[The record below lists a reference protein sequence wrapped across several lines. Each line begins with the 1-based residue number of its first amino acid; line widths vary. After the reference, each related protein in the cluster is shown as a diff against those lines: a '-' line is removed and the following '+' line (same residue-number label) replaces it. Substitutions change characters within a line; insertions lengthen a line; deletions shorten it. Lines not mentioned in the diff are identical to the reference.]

1 MSQLIELTH
10 KLKEIFQIN
19 RADLDFG
26 IYRILNT
33 RSQEIEKYLSQ
44 TLPQKVK
51 QALGDNQSEQIAGW
65 QAELEQAKKQAQELG
80 IDPNQSPKVQ
90 ELQSKIEQAKKGSA
104 DHETAVYRHLLTFFS
119 RYYEEGDFISQ
130 RRYKGDTY
138 AVPYSGEEV
147 LLHWANKDQYYTKSG
162 ENFSNYRFSLDDGR
176 TVFFRLNSADIAKDN
191 RKDNDTKRLFTL
203 ATAQTIERENE
214 DGELEMIDINP
225 ITQSEDGKTLT
236 ILFDYKPFEKS
247 AKQEKILEQDL
258 ATLQAHDLLQ
268 TKWIALA
275 ERCPTEKNPNR
286 TLLEKHLSDYT
297 QKNSADYFIHKDL
310 GGFLR
315 RELDFYIKNEVMNL
329 DDVQNIS
336 HFAPLEANL
345 RLIQTLR
352 SIALELIAFLAQ
364 LENFQKK
371 LWLKKKFVAG
381 HHYLITLS
389 HILQLEQAG
398 RFIEEI
404 ANNVKQLAQ
413 WQSLFN
419 LPSADAQAF
428 LNAQKANNAGGGGK
442 PCLNSNS
449 YNDLQHLVVDTSLFS
464 ATFQSTLISELS
476 RSLGDFD
483 SHINGTLIHSDNFQA
498 LNLLQARYRE
508 QVKCIYIDPPYN
520 TGGDGFIYKD
530 GYQSSSWGTLIH
542 SRLTLAKPLLNQ
554 AGVIFQSIDDNEQ
567 ANLKLLSDNVFG
579 RENFIS
585 LLTVENNPKGRKNSK
600 FISVCNDYCLIYV
613 LDNSKSYFVENIP
626 KDIKDLTQD
635 EHGNYVHNSGKR
647 VLVGE
652 NKFNNLVQNL
662 NSDKHY
668 TVYYHEKSQNL
679 ILKKETQLSEVDE
692 SLISQ
697 GYLRY
702 ISHLGNSFV
711 ENTYTDRK
719 ILGLFENKA
728 LEFKDNKIYEKNFS
742 TTIRL
747 KSILSNKK
755 YSGVIQ
761 NVKSTIELDFKTTSA
776 GTLLKNLFH
785 KDDVFNAPKNITFI
799 QTLVTLIDDRNQTIL
814 DYFAGSGTTAHAV
827 INLNREDKG
836 NRQYIL
842 VEQGE
847 YFDTVLKPRVQ
858 KVIYSK
864 AWKDGKPV
872 VEGKAENLQGVPQI
886 VKVLKLESYEDTLN
900 NLELRHSGLFDNLS
914 DDVQQD
920 YLLHYMLNLESRGS
934 LLNVS
939 HFEKPFDYGLNIST
953 TSAGAYE
960 WQKVDLVETFN
971 YLIGAKVINVDD
983 KRAEQGFV
991 AIECRLPNQSA
1002 DEKTLIFWRDCERID
1017 YDGLQ
1022 AQFDRLGINP
1032 ADSEYSQVYVNGD
1045 HTLETVWDGEQS
1057 GSLKIIS
1064 IEDAFLSLMFEGDA

>member
-1 MSQLIELTH
+1 ML
-10 KLKEIFQIN
+10 
-19 RADLDFG
+19 
-26 IYRILNT
+26 
-33 RSQEIEKYLSQ
+33 
-44 TLPQKVK
+44 
-51 QALGDNQSEQIAGW
+51 
-65 QAELEQAKKQAQELG
+65 KKQ
-80 IDPNQSPKVQ
+80 
-90 ELQSKIEQAKKGSA
+90 
-104 DHETAVYRHLLTFFS
+104 TMR
-119 RYYEEGDFISQ
+119 
-130 RRYKGDTY
+130 
-138 AVPYSGEEV
+138 
-147 LLHWANKDQYYTKSG
+147 
-162 ENFSNYRFSLDDGR
+162 
-176 TVFFRLNSADIAKDN
+176 
-191 RKDNDTKRLFTL
+191 
-203 ATAQTIERENE
+203 
-214 DGELEMIDINP
+214 
-225 ITQSEDGKTLT
+225 
-236 ILFDYKPFEKS
+236 
-247 AKQEKILEQDL
+247 
-258 ATLQAHDLLQ
+258 
-268 TKWIALA
+268 
-275 ERCPTEKNPNR
+275 
-286 TLLEKHLSDYT
+286 
-297 QKNSADYFIHKDL
+297 
-310 GGFLR
+310 
-315 RELDFYIKNEVMNL
+315 
-329 DDVQNIS
+329 
-336 HFAPLEANL
+336 
-345 RLIQTLR
+345 
-352 SIALELIAFLAQ
+352 
-364 LENFQKK
+364 
-371 LWLKKKFVAG
+371 
-381 HHYLITLS
+381 
-389 HILQLEQAG
+389 
-398 RFIEEI
+398 
-404 ANNVKQLAQ
+404 
-413 WQSLFN
+413 
-419 LPSADAQAF
+419 
-428 LNAQKANNAGGGGK
+428 GGGK
-442 PCLNSNS
+442 TPLNSNG
-449 YNDLQHLVVDTSLFS
+449 YDDLQHLVVDTSLFS
-464 ATFQSTLISELS
+464 ATFQSALISELS

-520 TGGDGFIYKD
+520 TGEDGFIYKD
-530 GYQSSSWGTLIH
+530 GYQKSSWATLIH
-542 SRLTLAKPLLNQ
+542 NRLSLAKPLLNQ

-567 ANLKLLSDNVFG
+567 ANLKLLSNEIFG
-579 RENFIS
+579 KENFIS

-600 FISVCNDYCLIYV
+600 FISVCNDYCLIYAF
-613 LDNSKSYFVENIP
+613 DNTKSYFIENIP

-635 EHGNYVHNSGKR
+635 EYGNYVHNSGKR

-652 NKFNNLVQNL
+652 NKFNNLVQNF

-668 TVYYHEKSQNL
+668 TIYYHDALKHL
-679 ILKKETQLSEVDE
+679 VTKKETQLNEIDE
-692 SLISQ
+692 NLVSQ
-697 GYLRY
+697 GYVRY
-702 ISHLGNSFV
+702 ISYIGNSFV

-719 ILGLFENKA
+719 FLKLFENKA

-755 YSGVIQ
+755 YVGVTQ
-761 NVKSTIELDFKTTSA
+761 NIKSTIELDFKTTSA
-776 GTLLKNLFH
+776 GTLLKNLFN

-799 QTLVTLIDDRNQTIL
+799 KTLVTLIDDKNQIIL

-900 NLELRHSGLFDNLS
+900 NLELRRSGLFDNLS

-991 AIECRLPNQSA
+991 AVKCRLPNQSA
-1002 DEKTLIFWRDCERID
+1002 DEKTLIFWRDCERVD

-1022 AQFDRLGINP
+1022 TQFDRLGINP
-1032 ADSEYSQVYVNGD
+1032 ADSKYSQVYVNGD

-1057 GSLKIIS
+1057 GSLKIVS

>member
-1 MSQLIELTH
+1 MSQLAELTA

-33 RSQEIEKYLSQ
+33 RSQEIERYLSQ
-44 TLPQKVK
+44 TLPQAVK
-51 QALGDNQSEQIAGW
+51 TALGANQSEQITQWQTELAALQKTLEDAGVP
-65 QAELEQAKKQAQELG
+65 LESSKKY
-80 IDPNQSPKVQ
+80 Q
-90 ELQSKIEQAKKGSA
+90 ELQSKIEQAKKGGT

-191 RKDNDTKRLFTL
+191 RKDNDAKRLFTL
-203 ATAQTIERENE
+203 VTAQTIERENE
-214 DGELEMIDINP
+214 DGELEIIDINP
-225 ITQSEDGKTLT
+225 ITESEDGKTLT

-258 ATLQAHDLLQ
+258 ATLQAHDFLQ

-381 HHYLITLS
+381 HHYLITLN

-428 LNAQKANNAGGGGK
+428 LNAQKANNAGGK
-442 PCLNSNS
+442 NPLNSNC

-464 ATFQSTLISELS
+464 ATFQSALISTLS
-476 RSLGDFD
+476 NSLGDFD

-520 TGGDGFIYKD
+520 TEKDRLEGKFIYKD
-530 GYQSSSWGTLIH
+530 NFAHSSWLTLLS
-542 SRLTLAKPLLNQ
+542 SRLQLGKKLLSKDGLNL
-554 AGVIFQSIDDNEQ
+554 ISIDDNELHNLRFILDCEFNPDNYIETFSWQ
-567 ANLKLLSDNVFG
+567 KTTTPPNLSKKTKTSCEYILAYHNGVCDGLTGIQKISKSSNGLMNQTNNYGVLVFPANVTTTSKLKNGIYRAGKYGTNSYDIELLEDTEVLNGVF
-579 RENFIS
+579 IKPIK
-585 LLTVENNPKGRKNSK
+585 LKGRFKWGQNYLDDAIKNGTRIMIQTIAFSPSYEK
-600 FISVCNDYCLIYV
+600 DEYEPEKPWNIINQSFNVGTNENASAELDDMFYTNFSEKIYPKPVSLIAY
-613 LDNSKSYFVENIP
+613 LANFNRD
-626 KDIKDLTQD
+626 
-635 EHGNYVHNSGKR
+635 
-647 VLVGE
+647 
-652 NKFNNLVQNL
+652 NNL
-662 NSDKHY
+662 
-668 TVYYHEKSQNL
+668 T
-679 ILKKETQLSEVDE
+679 
-692 SLISQ
+692 
-697 GYLRY
+697 
-702 ISHLGNSFV
+702 
-711 ENTYTDRK
+711 
-719 ILGLFENKA
+719 
-728 LEFKDNKIYEKNFS
+728 
-742 TTIRL
+742 
-747 KSILSNKK
+747 
-755 YSGVIQ
+755 
-761 NVKSTIELDFKTTSA
+761 
-776 GTLLKNLFH
+776 
-785 KDDVFNAPKNITFI
+785 
-799 QTLVTLIDDRNQTIL
+799 L

-864 AWKDGKPV
+864 AWKEGKPV
-872 VEGKAENLQGVPQI
+872 AEDGAENLQGVPQI

-900 NLELRHSGLFDNLS
+900 NLELRRSGLFDNLS
-914 DDVQQD
+914 DDVRQD
-920 YLLHYMLNLESRGS
+920 YLLHYMLNIESRGS

-1002 DEKTLIFWRDCERID
+1002 NEETLIFWRDCERIG
-1017 YDGLQ
+1017 YDELQ
-1022 AQFDRLGINP
+1022 EYFAEHLRINP
-1032 ADSEYSQVYVNGD
+1032 ANNEYSQIYLNGD

>member
-162 ENFSNYRFSLDDGR
+162 ENFSNYRFSLNDGR

-191 RKDNDTKRLFTL
+191 RKDNDAKRLFTL

-520 TGGDGFIYKD
+520 TEKDRLEGKFIYKD
-530 GYQSSSWGTLIH
+530 NFAHSSWLTLLS
-542 SRLTLAKPLLNQ
+542 SRLQLGKKLLSKDGLNL
-554 AGVIFQSIDDNEQ
+554 ISIDDNELHNLRFILDCEFNPDNYIETFSWQ
-567 ANLKLLSDNVFG
+567 KTTTPPNLSKKTKTSCEYILAYHNGVCDGLTGIQKISKSSNGLMNQTNNYGVLVFPANVTTTSKLKNGIYRAGKYGTNSYDIELLEDTEVLNGVF
-579 RENFIS
+579 IKPIK
-585 LLTVENNPKGRKNSK
+585 LKGRFKWGQNYLDDAIKNGTRIMIQTIAFSPSYEK
-600 FISVCNDYCLIYV
+600 DEYEPEKPWNIINQSFNVGTNENASAELDDMFYTNFSEKIYPKPVSLIAY
-613 LDNSKSYFVENIP
+613 LANFNRD
-626 KDIKDLTQD
+626 
-635 EHGNYVHNSGKR
+635 
-647 VLVGE
+647 
-652 NKFNNLVQNL
+652 NNL
-662 NSDKHY
+662 
-668 TVYYHEKSQNL
+668 T
-679 ILKKETQLSEVDE
+679 
-692 SLISQ
+692 
-697 GYLRY
+697 
-702 ISHLGNSFV
+702 
-711 ENTYTDRK
+711 
-719 ILGLFENKA
+719 
-728 LEFKDNKIYEKNFS
+728 
-742 TTIRL
+742 
-747 KSILSNKK
+747 
-755 YSGVIQ
+755 
-761 NVKSTIELDFKTTSA
+761 
-776 GTLLKNLFH
+776 
-785 KDDVFNAPKNITFI
+785 
-799 QTLVTLIDDRNQTIL
+799 L

-827 INLNREDKG
+827 INLNREDNG

-864 AWKDGKPV
+864 AWKEGKPV
-872 VEGKAENLQGVPQI
+872 VEDKAENLQGVPQI

-900 NLELRHSGLFDNLS
+900 NLELRRSDLFDHLPEN
-914 DDVQQD
+914 VQQD
-920 YLLHYMLNLESRGS
+920 YLLNYMLNIDSRGS
-934 LLNVS
+934 LLNIS

-1057 GSLKIIS
+1057 GSLKIVS

>member
-1 MSQLIELTH
+1 MSQLTELTH
-10 KLKEIFQIN
+10 KLREIFQIN

-33 RSQEIEKYLSQ
+33 RSQEIERYLSQ

-90 ELQSKIEQAKKGSA
+90 ELQNKIEQAKKGSA

-138 AVPYSGEEV
+138 AVPYAGEEV

-191 RKDNDTKRLFTL
+191 RKDNDAKRLFTL

-214 DGELEMIDINP
+214 DGELEIIEIQP
-225 ITQSEDGKTLT
+225 ISQSEDGKTLT
-236 ILFDYKPFEKS
+236 IVFDYKPFEKS

-381 HHYLITLS
+381 HHYLITLN
-389 HILQLEQAG
+389 HILPLEQAG

-404 ANNVKQLAQ
+404 ANNSKQLAQ

-428 LNAQKANNAGGGGK
+428 LNVQKANNAGGGK
-442 PCLNSNS
+442 THLNSNS
-449 YNDLQHLVVDTSLFS
+449 YDDLQHLVVDTSLFS
-464 ATFQSTLISELS
+464 ATFQSALISALS
-476 RSLGDFD
+476 SSLGDFD

-530 GYQSSSWGTLIH
+530 GYQSASWGTLIH
-542 SRLTLAKPLLNQ
+542 NRLILAKSLLNQ
-554 AGVIFQSIDDNEQ
+554 SGAIFQSIDDNEQ
-567 ANLKLLSDNVFG
+567 AHLKLISDSLFG
-579 RENFIS
+579 KENFIGVIPR
-585 LLTVENNPKGRKNSK
+585 LTSAQRPSQEDYFSITHDYIISHVKNKK
-600 FISVCNDYCLIYV
+600 FDFYHVIERDLSNILEDANGKYISGDT
-613 LDNSKSYFVENIP
+613 SP
-626 KDIKDLTQD
+626 
-635 EHGNYVHNSGKR
+635 
-647 VLVGE
+647 
-652 NKFNNLVQNL
+652 
-662 NSDKHY
+662 
-668 TVYYHEKSQNL
+668 
-679 ILKKETQLSEVDE
+679 ILASAT
-692 SLISQ
+692 Q
-697 GYLRY
+697 GYSAGGDY
-702 ISHLGNSFV
+702 NYEYNG
-711 ENTYTDRK
+711 
-719 ILGLFENKA
+719 
-728 LEFKDNKIYEKNFS
+728 KIYEPKDSSGNRRRWLWTKERMEAADKLGILVETPTTLRVKNYINKEFQ
-742 TTIRL
+742 L
-747 KSILSNKK
+747 KTNILVDKDDK
-755 YSGVIQ
+755 LI
-761 NVKSTIELDFKTTSA
+761 LTTSDLMNSKYVTTVGSGFLRNIGLGGIFDFPKPSSLIQILIKLA
-776 GTLLKNLFH
+776 TSNQSNL
-785 KDDVFNAPKNITFI
+785 
-799 QTLVTLIDDRNQTIL
+799 IL

-900 NLELRHSGLFDNLS
+900 NLELRHRGLFDNLS

-1002 DEKTLIFWRDCERID
+1002 DEKTLIFWRDCERVD

-1057 GSLKIIS
+1057 GSLKIVS

>member
-1 MSQLIELTH
+1 M
-10 KLKEIFQIN
+10 
-19 RADLDFG
+19 
-26 IYRILNT
+26 
-33 RSQEIEKYLSQ
+33 
-44 TLPQKVK
+44 
-51 QALGDNQSEQIAGW
+51 
-65 QAELEQAKKQAQELG
+65 
-80 IDPNQSPKVQ
+80 
-90 ELQSKIEQAKKGSA
+90 
-104 DHETAVYRHLLTFFS
+104 
-119 RYYEEGDFISQ
+119 
-130 RRYKGDTY
+130 
-138 AVPYSGEEV
+138 
-147 LLHWANKDQYYTKSG
+147 
-162 ENFSNYRFSLDDGR
+162 
-176 TVFFRLNSADIAKDN
+176 
-191 RKDNDTKRLFTL
+191 
-203 ATAQTIERENE
+203 
-214 DGELEMIDINP
+214 
-225 ITQSEDGKTLT
+225 
-236 ILFDYKPFEKS
+236 
-247 AKQEKILEQDL
+247 
-258 ATLQAHDLLQ
+258 
-268 TKWIALA
+268 
-275 ERCPTEKNPNR
+275 
-286 TLLEKHLSDYT
+286 
-297 QKNSADYFIHKDL
+297 
-310 GGFLR
+310 
-315 RELDFYIKNEVMNL
+315 
-329 DDVQNIS
+329 
-336 HFAPLEANL
+336 
-345 RLIQTLR
+345 
-352 SIALELIAFLAQ
+352 
-364 LENFQKK
+364 
-371 LWLKKKFVAG
+371 
-381 HHYLITLS
+381 
-389 HILQLEQAG
+389 
-398 RFIEEI
+398 
-404 ANNVKQLAQ
+404 
-413 WQSLFN
+413 
-419 LPSADAQAF
+419 
-428 LNAQKANNAGGGGK
+428 
-442 PCLNSNS
+442 
-449 YNDLQHLVVDTSLFS
+449 DTSLFS

-702 ISHLGNSFV
+702 ISYLGNSFV

-991 AIECRLPNQSA
+991 AIKCRLPNQSA
-1002 DEKTLIFWRDCERID
+1002 DEKTLIFWRDCERVD

-1022 AQFDRLGINP
+1022 TQFDRLGINP

-1057 GSLKIIS
+1057 GSLKIVS